1 MARSVGFWNFMA
13 KRYAKTP
20 VEDQAAYERKLEMTR
35 SHLSAGMDVLEF
47 GCGTGTTA
55 LVHAPEVA
63 HIQAI
68 DYSSKMIGIARGKA
82 EAAGV
87 TNVSFDVATIEE
99 WQAGDASYDMVQAH
113 SILHLVQDLDA
124 VLAKVRRLIKPG
136 GRFISSTA
144 CIGEMSGIAKVLL
157 PVGGALRLLPY
168 LSMFTAEELEAAIV
182 RAGFQIEHQWRPR
195 AAGSVFIIAV
205 AV

>member
-1 MARSVGFWNFMA
+1 MARSAGFWNFMA
-13 KRYAKTP
+13 KRYAKAP
-20 VEDQAAYERKLEMTR
+20 VGDQAAYERKLELTR
-35 SHLSAGMDVLEF
+35 SHLSAGMEVLEF

-55 LVHAPEVA
+55 LIHAPHVA

-68 DYSSKMIGIARGKA
+68 DYSEKMIGIARGKA
-82 EAAGV
+82 LAEGI
-87 TNVSFDVATIEE
+87 TNISFDLATIED
-99 WQAGDASYDMVQAH
+99 WQAEDASYDMIQAH

-144 CIGEMSGIAKVLL
+144 CIGEMSGLARVLL

-168 LSMFTAEELEAAIV
+168 LAMFKADDLEAAIK
-182 RAGFQIEHQWRPR
+182 RAGFEIEFQWRPGD
-195 AAGSVFIIAV
+195 AGSVFIIAV